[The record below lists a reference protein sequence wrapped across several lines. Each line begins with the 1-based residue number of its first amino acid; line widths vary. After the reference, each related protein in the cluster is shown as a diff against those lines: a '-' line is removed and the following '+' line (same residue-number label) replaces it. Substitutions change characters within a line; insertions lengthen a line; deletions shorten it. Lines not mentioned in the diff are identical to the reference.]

1 MPGSPLSDGTVVAA
15 AILDGAGRV
24 LVARRAYPATLAGQW
39 EFPGGKLEA
48 GEDESTALVRELREE
63 LGVDVAADRFLG
75 EVPLPGGHRLRL
87 WSARLTRGTP
97 HPHEHAELRWVT
109 AAELP
114 GLDWLEPD
122 RPLLPV
128 LADLLK
134 GSGS

>member
-1 MPGSPLSDGTVVAA
+1 MPVDVVVVAA
-15 AILDGAGRV
+15 AVLDGAGRV
-24 LVARRAYPATLAGQW
+24 LIAQRAYPPELAGQW
-39 EFPGGKLEA
+39 EFPGGKLEP
-48 GEDESTALVRELREE
+48 GEQESTALVRELREE
-63 LGVDVAADRFLG
+63 LGVDVRAGRFLA

-87 WSARLTRGTP
+87 WSARLTGGTP

-128 LADLLK
+128 LAELLT
-134 GSGS
+134 GSGN